1 MNFKTFNSYCT
12 FRIDISQENDML
24 SFMTDS
30 TLSGAAVNAALSQ
43 NWLEAIAVNR
53 QILQQLPKNIEALNR
68 LGFALLKTGKI
79 REGRQMFEKVLKL
92 DPYNRI
98 AGNNIKKIDS
108 LKKSTS
114 DFIRDCPV
122 SPLLFLEEPGKTKII
137 ECVNVASSQILSVLS
152 CGQEVYFKLKKHGID
167 IRDAKGVYIGALPDD
182 LSYKLLLFI
191 KYGNQYSVNIKRIAK
206 SCVSVFIR
214 EIKRG
219 KKFEN
224 QSSFSGTTSYIPYAH
239 DHENAD
245 IKHKEEPEKEGV
257 ED

>member
-1 MNFKTFNSYCT
+1 
-12 FRIDISQENDML
+12 ML

-30 TLSGAAVNAALSQ
+30 ILSDTAVNYALSQ
-43 NWLEAIAVNR
+43 NWLEAIAVNK
-53 QILQQLPKNIEALNR
+53 QILQQSPKNIEALNR

-79 REGRQMFEKVLKL
+79 RDGKQMFEKVLKL

-108 LKKSTS
+108 MKKSAS

-122 SPLLFLEEPGKTKII
+122 SPLLFLEEPGKTKIV
-137 ECVNVASSQILSVLS
+137 ECVNIASAQILSSLS

-167 IRDAKGVYIGALPDD
+167 IRDTKGIYVGALPDD
-182 LSYKLLLFI
+182 LSFKLLLFI
-191 KYGNQYSVNIKRIAK
+191 KGGNQYSVNIKRIAK

-219 KKFEN
+219 KKFQN
-224 QSSFSGTTSYIPYAH
+224 QSSFSGTTNYTSYAH
-239 DHENAD
+239 DHERTD
-245 IKHKEEPEKEGV
+245 SKQREEPEKEGD
-257 ED
+257 EE